1 MRFVL
6 IMIHLQAHLQQ
17 KTKEWPELAETPG
30 YENLHSKICVGDLKS
45 NEVFY
50 HNKCWV
56 RLKRDSEAYKKG
68 TSQNEFDAILKFKQD
83 YCMRNVYQYVYET
96 LYENPLTHV
105 ELRAIFER
113 YKSNCETNHVL
124 LIQILLVSE
133 TLLKCSCL
141 MILKS

>member
-1 MRFVL
+1 M
-6 IMIHLQAHLQQ
+6 
-17 KTKEWPELAETPG
+17 
-30 YENLHSKICVGDLKS
+30 CVGDLKS

-56 RLKRDSEAYKKG
+56 KLKRDSEAYKKG

-96 LYENPLTHV
+96 LYENPLIYV

-113 YKSNCETNHVL
+113 YKSICETNNVPVDPN
-124 LIQILLVSE
+124 ITRFRNS
-133 TLLKCSCL
+133 
-141 MILKS
+141 